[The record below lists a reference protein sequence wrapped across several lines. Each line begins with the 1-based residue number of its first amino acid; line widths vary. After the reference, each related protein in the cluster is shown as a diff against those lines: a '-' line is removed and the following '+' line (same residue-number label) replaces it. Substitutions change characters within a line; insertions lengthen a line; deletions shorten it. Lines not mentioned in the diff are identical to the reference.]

1 VLPPKLLRF
10 GVAVVVPQPLGDDDD
25 CDYLRLTWQLVIDD
39 VSRLPKAS
47 SPASKSALIMT
58 KQLVRSLQY
67 TGTHIYFLF
76 FLCFESRRDKLL
88 GNTYP
93 LTPDKALVS

>member
-10 GVAVVVPQPLGDDDD
+10 GVAVVAPQPLGDDDD

-58 KQLVRSLQY
+58 KQLVRSL
-67 TGTHIYFLF
+67 
-76 FLCFESRRDKLL
+76 
-88 GNTYP
+88 
-93 LTPDKALVS
+93 

>member
-1 VLPPKLLRF
+1 LPLKLFRL
-10 GVAVVVPQPLGDDDD
+10 GVAVVVPQPLGDDD

-58 KQLVRSLQY
+58 KQLVRSLVKY
-67 TGTHIYFLF
+67 GDTHLFSFLF
-76 FLCFESRRDKLL
+76 ML
-88 GNTYP
+88 
-93 LTPDKALVS
+93 